1 MAIQRTFAMI
11 KPDGVQRGLIG
22 EIVSRF
28 EAKGIKIVGMK
39 FMSVSQELAEKH
51 YAVHKERP
59 FYKGLVGF
67 ITSGPV
73 VAMVLEG
80 EEVIKVARSLMGAT
94 NPVDGRPGEIRF
106 DFSSHIGR
114 NLIHG
119 SDGAETAKSEIAL
132 WFGDDLVDWER
143 SEDQWV
149 FE

>member
-1 MAIQRTFAMI
+1 MERTFAMI

-28 EAKGIKIVGMK
+28 EAKGIKIIGMK
-39 FMSVSQELAEKH
+39 FMNVSQELAEKH

-94 NPVDGRPGEIRF
+94 NPVDGKPGEIRF
-106 DFSSHIGR
+106 DLSSHIGR